1 MDGLMRVRG
10 GVVHRLLHVD
20 DEPVVLRVAQP
31 APERVLFGAQAASPH
46 AADEG
51 IERMRFALGVDDD
64 LAEFHAR
71 FRRDPLLGRAIR
83 ERPWLR
89 VSRRPEPF
97 EALAWAVTEQ
107 LIEYVRAAGIQRR
120 MVRVLGRRCARTGL
134 RDAPSPATVAGT
146 APARMEAWDLAAGRA
161 IALRR
166 ASREVATERVVL
178 RGSPEEEERGWR
190 RLLSIPGIG
199 RWTVE
204 MLALRG
210 QGRLDRLP
218 AADLGYL
225 KLVGRLTN
233 DDPRSR
239 ASEDDVREFFEP
251 YQPWAALAAGYAFAL
266 APGVVAAGSA
276 A

>member
-1 MDGLMRVRG
+1 MRVRS

-20 DEPVVLRVAQP
+20 GEPVVVRVAQP
-31 APERVLFGAQAASPH
+31 AGDRVMFGAQAEKQH
-46 AADEG
+46 AAEEG
-51 IERMRFALGVDDD
+51 IARMRFALGVDDD

-71 FRRDPLLGRAIR
+71 FRRDPLIGRAVR
-83 ERPWLR
+83 DRPWLR
-89 VSRRPEPF
+89 VRRRPEPY
-97 EALAWAVTEQ
+97 EAFAWAVTEQ

-134 RDAPSPATVAGT
+134 RDAPSPAAVADT
-146 APARMEAWDLAAGRA
+146 APARMESWDLAAGRA

-166 ASREVATERVVL
+166 ASREVVAGRVVL

-190 RLLSIPGIG
+190 RLLAIPGIG

-204 MLALRG
+204 MLALQG

-239 ASEDDVREFFEP
+239 ASEERVREFFAP
-251 YQPWAALAAGYAFAL
+251 YQPWAGLAAAYAFA
-266 APGVVAAGSA
+266 A
-276 A
+276 

>member
-1 MDGLMRVRG
+1 MRVRG

-20 DEPVVLRVAQP
+20 GEPVVVRVAQP
-31 APERVLFGAQAASPH
+31 GAERVLFGAEAATE
-46 AADEG
+46 AAAREG
-51 IERMRFALGVDDD
+51 IARMRFALGVDDD

-71 FRRDPLLGRAIR
+71 FRRDPLIGRAVR
-83 ERPWLR
+83 DRPWLR

-134 RDAPSPATVAGT
+134 RDAPEPRAVAEV
-146 APARMEAWDLAAGRA
+146 APARLVGWDLAAGRA
-161 IALRR
+161 LALRR
-166 ASREVATERVVL
+166 ASREVAAGRVVL
-178 RGSPEEEERGWR
+178 RGTREEEERGWR
-190 RLLSIPGIG
+190 RLGSIPGIG

-233 DDPRSR
+233 ADPRSR
-239 ASEDDVREFFEP
+239 ASEEQVRAFFAP
-251 YQPWAALAAGYAFAL
+251 YQPWAGLAATYAFAVSPG
-266 APGVVAAGSA
+266 APAAGA
-276 A
+276 AA